1 MSQLLTWQRLA
12 MFDIFH
18 NCQKVVGAGSPTGL
32 NSTAKAKKP
41 TPHHNQ
47 VLSHIMN
54 IDFLLILG

>member
-1 MSQLLTWQRLA
+1 